1 MTFLNGFEISITER
15 LKQYGVLSSIGATK
29 KQIKKS
35 DTVLNFEYE
44 LTNEEER
51 DNGNLIVKRKSLE
64 LKPMDEEEAI
74 LQLELLGHDFF
85 IYKDVKSREINI
97 LYKRKDGNYG
107 VIETND

>member
-1 MTFLNGFEISITER
+1 M
-15 LKQYGVLSSIGATK
+15 K

-44 LTNEEER
+44 LTNEEEV

-74 LQLELLGHDFF
+74 LQMEFLGHTFF
-85 IYKDVKSREINI
+85 IYRDINSEKVNV
-97 LYKRKDGNYG
+97 LYKRFDGTYG
-107 VIETND
+107 VIETN